1 MALKD
6 LLVYVDP
13 TTDSF
18 LRLRLA
24 VDLAARHGSRLTALF
39 VREWSRAQS
48 DRHKAAE
55 LGLVPAQG
63 LHDLE
68 QTIEASMQAATDRL
82 RTSMEALAREHDI
95 AAELRC
101 VEGIASTV
109 VPQQAR
115 YADLCILGRDQPEGP
130 ASIEYTFAEHLLFL
144 TGRPVLFVPA
154 VETQTPA
161 TLGRR
166 ILLAWNSS
174 RPAARSLNDA
184 LPLIERAERTTV
196 LMINPSGFIDGR
208 GAPPGEQ
215 IVEHLHRHGA
225 VAEAVR
231 VEDVPHGSI
240 ADRLLAEAHAR
251 GADLIVAGAFG
262 HPRLWEK
269 MLGGVTYDLLTR
281 MSLPIF
287 MSH

>member
-55 LGLVPAQG
+55 LGLVPA
-63 LHDLE
+63 
-68 QTIEASMQAATDRL
+68 QAATDRL

>member
-6 LLVYVDP
+6 LLVYVDA
-13 TTDSF
+13 TADS
-18 LRLRLA
+18 LRRLRLA
-24 VDLAARHGSRLTALF
+24 VDLAARHESRLTALF
-39 VREWSRAQS
+39 VREWSRAQA

-55 LGLVPAQG
+55 LGLISAQG
-63 LHDLE
+63 MRDLE
-68 QTIEASMQAATDRL
+68 RTIETSMQGAADRL
-82 RTSMEALAREHDI
+82 QTALEELTHARGI
-95 AAELRC
+95 VAELRC
-101 VEGIASTV
+101 VDGIASSI
-109 VPQQAR
+109 VPQHAR
-115 YADLCILGRDQPEGP
+115 YTDLCILGRDQPEGP

-154 VETQTPA
+154 VEALA

-166 ILLAWNSS
+166 ILIAWNAS

-184 LPLIERAERTTV
+184 LPLIERAERSTV

-215 IVEHLHRHGA
+215 MVEHLRRHGA
-225 VAEAVR
+225 VADAVR
-231 VEDVPHGSI
+231 IEDVAHGAI
-240 ADRLLAEAHAR
+240 ADRLQAEARAL
-251 GADLIVAGAFG
+251 GAELIVAGAFG